1 MSSTE
6 VCEPTHRLAYLRFH
20 MQSPKMDISMK
31 I

>member
-6 VCEPTHRLAYLRFH
+6 VCEPTHRLARLRFRL
-20 MQSPKMDISMK
+20 QSPKMDIYMK